1 MWAQAPSRRLY
12 TALSLPMAGLSACQL
27 AMQEIPMS
35 TMINWPAR
43 FAEMVD
49 FVGLSEEDRQLIKAS
64 APLILARAGHL
75 NDFVY
80 DQLLQYPQARQFF
93 VTDKDEPDEKRIEAN
108 KQTMLSWLRATVA
121 APLND
126 GFVRYLVGVSQMHRN
141 IPIHR
146 PGLPPVAPR
155 FIIGIIAYYQT
166 AITDLLHEHMDDIA
180 SALRT
185 SKAWN
190 KWLMVQIEPLLAS
203 YLSYQ
208 ENDSQQ
214 EVI

>member
-1 MWAQAPSRRLY
+1 
-12 TALSLPMAGLSACQL
+12 
-27 AMQEIPMS
+27 MS
-35 TMINWPAR
+35 NMINWPAR

-64 APLILARAGHL
+64 APIILARAGHL
-75 NDFVY
+75 NDFIY

-93 VTDKDEPDEKRIEAN
+93 VTDKDEPDAKRIEAN

-126 GFVRYLVGVSQMHRN
+126 GFIRYLVGVSQMHRH

-166 AITDLLHEHMDDIA
+166 AITDLLHEHMDD
-180 SALRT
+180 SALALRA

-208 ENDSQQ
+208 DESQQ
-214 EVI
+214 EII

>member
-1 MWAQAPSRRLY
+1 
-12 TALSLPMAGLSACQL
+12 
-27 AMQEIPMS
+27 MS
-35 TMINWPAR
+35 NMINWPAR

-64 APLILARAGHL
+64 APIILARAGHL

-80 DQLLQYPQARQFF
+80 DRLLQYPQARQFF
-93 VTDKDEPDEKRIEAN
+93 VTDKDEPDAKRIEAN

-180 SALRT
+180 SALRA

-208 ENDSQQ
+208 EDDSQQ

>member
-1 MWAQAPSRRLY
+1 
-12 TALSLPMAGLSACQL
+12 
-27 AMQEIPMS
+27 MS
-35 TMINWPAR
+35 NMINWPAR

-49 FVGLSEEDRQLIKAS
+49 FVGLLEEDRQLIKAS
-64 APLILARAGHL
+64 APIILARAGHL

-93 VTDKDEPDEKRIEAN
+93 VTDHDAPDEKRIEAN

-155 FIIGIIAYYQT
+155 FIIGILSNYQT
-166 AITDLLHEHMDDIA
+166 AIADLLHEHMDDIA
-180 SALRT
+180 LVLRT

-203 YLSYQ
+203 YISYQ
-208 ENDSQQ
+208 EDESKQ
-214 EVI
+214 EVL